1 MTGEYM
7 FRNLRNVGVL
17 FCLSLAVACGDDGDE
32 GNNTTDPNN
41 TNNGTTDTNNP
52 TNNDTTPDTN
62 NPTNNDTTVMGT
74 QCNAVG
80 ETCTVGDPT
89 RAGFVC
95 EDLGNGAKCSQAC
108 TPPAEGAQYPCPSGQ
123 VCLAATSGGPTFCA
137 VSQCN
142 GWNDTTSCDAFN
154 YENGATCVG
163 AVNNSFLCLPAGTV
177 AEGGAC
183 ESDSQCEVGNICL
196 NDICAP
202 ICSNDAGCDGEGER
216 CFGDT
221 DPDFLDANVGACV
234 VGCDSYSTGQ
244 CPTGQGCFPIL
255 EEDGF
260 CIEVGDVPA
269 YEECS
274 AGAMTAQCS
283 EGSTCVTFEAGAT
296 TGTCMPRCGTGVESS
311 CDGICL
317 EAFDASPTNNGV
329 CLAGCGLDDYGQNS
343 CAGEFH
349 CRPARGENVC
359 FFDAAGT
366 KAVGDACNPA
376 ADGIECVEGAFCEPA
391 GDGTAGVC
399 RAYCDLRDGDT
410 NALLSCSGTEVCQPL
425 LDELGVCGEPCDP
438 TGFTDTSCP
447 AGLQTCLPGDV
458 PICTQSGTTA
468 VGEACESIFENECEA
483 GSICTNR
490 LNVSIFEQADIDAQT
505 DPGVCRSLCD
515 PFGSDCGEGFHCVV
529 DWLNP
534 VEGVGFCLERS
545 QPAPTTQPLGACETA
560 QEACAD
566 RGFCAPGAANNICVV
581 LCDPSR
587 PVAEQG
593 CPATLTCTTTTL
605 DPDTGEEVDQSV
617 GAYGLCLP

>member
-1 MTGEYM
+1 M
-7 FRNLRNVGVL
+7 FRNLKNVGVL
-17 FCLSLAVACGDDGDE
+17 FCLSLAVACGDDGDGK
-32 GNNTTDPNN
+32 GNNTT
-41 TNNGTTDTNNP
+41 NP
-52 TNNDTTPDTN
+52 TNNNTTETNNETNNETTPTTTG
-62 NPTNNDTTVMGT
+62 PTNNDTTVMGT

-95 EDLGNGAKCSQAC
+95 EDLGLGATCAQAC

-123 VCLAATSGGPTFCA
+123 ACLAATTGGPTFCA

-163 AVNNSFLCLPAGTV
+163 AVNNSFLCLPGGTV
-177 AEGGAC
+177 DSGGAC
-183 ESDSQCEVGNICL
+183 TSDSQCAAGNLCFEGECMAIC
-196 NDICAP
+196 NDD
-202 ICSNDAGCDGEGER
+202 SGCETGER

-221 DPDFLDANVGACV
+221 DSFIDQGVGLCL
-234 VGCDSYSTGQ
+234 VGCDTYSTGQ
-244 CPTGQGCFPIL
+244 CPAGLGCFPVL
-255 EEDGF
+255 EEDSL
-260 CIEVGDVPA
+260 CEVVGDVEA
-269 YEECS
+269 YEECTPMNPNNPM
-274 AGAMTAQCS
+274 ATNPCA
-283 EGSTCVTFEAGAT
+283 EGSICQRWVTGSQ
-296 TGTCMPRCGTGVESS
+296 TGVCTPLCGSNIEES
-311 CDGICL
+311 CDGTCIPL
-317 EAFDASPTNNGV
+317 LNTTSEIVDGV
-329 CLAGCGLDDYGQNS
+329 CFQDCGLDDYGQS
-343 CAGEFH
+343 TCPEDLH
-349 CRPARGENVC
+349 CRPFFGESVC
-359 FFDAAGT
+359 AFSPAGT
-366 KAVGDACNPA
+366 NSVGDPCDPQA
-376 ADGIECVEGAFCEPA
+376 ATTDCVEGAFCEAA

-447 AGLQTCLPGDV
+447 AGLQTCLPGEV
-458 PICTQSGTTA
+458 PICTQSGPTA
-468 VGEACESIFENECEA
+468 VGEACDSIFENECEA

-515 PFGSDCGEGFHCVV
+515 PFGSDCGDGFHCVV

-534 VEGVGFCLERS
+534 VKGVGFCLERS

-587 PVAEQG
+587 PAAEQG

-605 DPDTGEEVDQSV
+605 HPDTGEEVDQSV
-617 GAYGLCLP
+617 GPYGLCLP

>member
-1 MTGEYM
+1 M

-17 FCLSLAVACGDDGDE
+17 FCLSLAVACGDDGGGK
-32 GNNTTDPNN
+32 GNNTT
-41 TNNGTTDTNNP
+41 NP
-52 TNNDTTPDTN
+52 TNNNTTETNNETNNETTPTTTG
-62 NPTNNDTTVMGT
+62 PTNNETTVTGT

-95 EDLGNGAKCSQAC
+95 EDLGDGAKCSQAC

-123 VCLAATSGGPTFCA
+123 ACLAARNGGPTFCA

-154 YENGATCVG
+154 FENGATCVG

-183 ESDSQCEVGNICL
+183 DSDSQCEAGHICL

-221 DPDFLDANVGACV
+221 DPDFLDTNVGACAV
-234 VGCDSYSTGQ
+234 SCDSYSTGQ
-244 CPTGQGCFPIL
+244 CPAGLGCFPIL

-260 CIEVGDVPA
+260 CIQVGDTPA

-274 AGAMTAQCS
+274 ATATMAQCS
-283 EGSTCVTFEAGAT
+283 EGSTCVTFEQGAT
-296 TGTCMPRCGTGVESS
+296 TGTCMPRCGSGVESS
-311 CDGICL
+311 CDGVCL
-317 EAFDASPTNNGV
+317 APLFDASPTNDGV
-329 CLAGCGLDDYGQNS
+329 CLASCGLDDYGQNS

-366 KAVGDACNPA
+366 KLVGEACDPQ
-376 ADGIECVEGAFCEPA
+376 ADSVDCVEGAFCEAA

-399 RAYCDLRDGDT
+399 RAYCDLREGDT
-410 NALLSCSGTEVCQPL
+410 NSLLACSGTEVCQPV

-438 TGFTDTSCP
+438 TGFTDTACP
-447 AGLQTCLPGDV
+447 AGLQTCLPADV
-458 PICTQSGTTA
+458 PICSQSGA
-468 VGEACESIFENECEA
+468 VANGEACDDIFSNTCA
-483 GSICTNR
+483 PGSLCTNIV
-490 LNVSIFEQADIDAQT
+490 NVGTGTNEDLDAPAQ
-505 DPGVCRSLCD
+505 CRMLCD
-515 PFGSDCGEGFHCVV
+515 PFGDDCAADEHCVA
-529 DWLNP
+529 DALNP
-534 VEGVGFCLERS
+534 TLGYGFCLERG
-545 QPAPTTQPLGACETA
+545 QAQPTTQPFGACETPDT
-560 QEACAD
+560 ACAD
-566 RGFCAPGAANNICVV
+566 RGFCVQFLSGALGCYM
-581 LCDPSR
+581 LCNPN
-587 PVAEQG
+587 PAEGETSG
-593 CPATLTCTTTTL
+593 CPGTSQCLTSFQ
-605 DPDTGEEVDQSV
+605 DPMTMEVIDLSIGE
-617 GAYGLCLP
+617 YGVCAG